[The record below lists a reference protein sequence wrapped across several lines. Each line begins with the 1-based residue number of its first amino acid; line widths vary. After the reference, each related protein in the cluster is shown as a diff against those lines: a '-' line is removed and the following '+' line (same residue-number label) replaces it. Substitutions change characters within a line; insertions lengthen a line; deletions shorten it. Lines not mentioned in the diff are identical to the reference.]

1 MPFTQD
7 IFSGRRNYGDGAT
20 RIGQEDRIWYD
31 KVTHTLRIGD
41 GVTPGGLII
50 LGGGG
55 GSGIILVKDEN
66 LILTAAASSLNF
78 IGAGVTAT
86 VGNPLTGDV
95 DVTIP
100 GGIAGIAVSD
110 EGSIVAATANSM
122 NFVGAGVTGV
132 LVSPGVVHIRVPGIE
147 IRDENSVLTSMPN
160 MINFVGAGVTASL
173 SSNDVTVTIP
183 AAAAASNTIVAKDE
197 GTTLSTAVSTL
208 DFVGPGVIA
217 TVPTPGNVE
226 VKVRGIEIRDENVV
240 LTSHPNMIN
249 FVGAGVTTT
258 VSMANDVTVTIPAA
272 AAASNTII
280 VKDEGLSLSLPVTAI
295 NFIGDTVSAVYNAG
309 VADVTITGIAQQ
321 LGTWIPALKTN
332 TGFGSFTYAKQ
343 EGRYVKTGK
352 HVTCYFTIQ
361 VSAHTIAIPS
371 SIQLID
377 LPFTAFDTT
386 AGLGVSEHIGN
397 LVLDYFEFGLTPTHV
412 SGKVLGG
419 TTKVDLYWHGLAS
432 GPSAYIALLNET
444 NLTFPDQDYVMIGTI
459 TYIAADPTPPPD
471 EEPPR

>member
-7 IFSGRRNYGDGAT
+7 LFSGRRNYGDGST
-20 RIGQEDRIWYD
+20 RIGQLDRIWYD

-41 GVTPGGLII
+41 GSTPGGLII

-78 IGAGVTAT
+78 LGAGVTAT

-100 GGIAGIAVSD
+100 GGIAGVSVSD

-122 NFVGAGVTGV
+122 NFVGAGVT
-132 LVSPGVVHIRVPGIE
+132 
-147 IRDENSVLTSMPN
+147 
-160 MINFVGAGVTASL
+160 ATATG
-173 SSNDVTVTIP
+173 NVVTVTIP
-183 AAAAASNTIVAKDE
+183 AVSNTIAVEDE

-208 DFVGPGVIA
+208 DFVGSGVTA

-226 VKVRGIEIRDENVV
+226 VKVRGIEIRDEGSV
-240 LTSHPNMIN
+240 LTTHPNMID

-258 VSMANDVTVTIPAA
+258 VSMTNDVTVTIPAA

-280 VKDEGLSLSLPVTAI
+280 VSDEGLSLSLPVTTI
-295 NFIGDTVSAVYNAG
+295 NFIGTAVSAVYNAG
-309 VADVTITGIAQQ
+309 VADVTITGGGTDQQ
-321 LGTWIPALKTN
+321 LGPWTPVLKTN
-332 TGFGSFTYAKQ
+332 TGTGTFTYAKQ
-343 EGRYVKTGK
+343 EGQYVRTGR

-361 VSAHTIAIPS
+361 VSAHNITTPT
-371 SIQLID
+371 SIQIIG
-377 LPFTAFDTT
+377 LPFTAVDTT
-386 AGLGVSEHIGN
+386 LGLGVSEHIGN

-419 TTKVDLYWHGLAS
+419 TNKVDLYWHGLAS

-444 NLTFPDQDYVMIGTI
+444 NLTFPDQDYVMVGTI
-459 TYIAADPTPPPD
+459 TYIREADIPPD
-471 EEPPR
+471 EPPR

>member
-7 IFSGRRNYGDGAT
+7 LFSGRRNYGDGST

-41 GVTPGGLII
+41 GITPGGLII

-100 GGIAGIAVSD
+100 GGIAGVAVSD

-122 NFVGAGVTGV
+122 NFVGAGVTA
-132 LVSPGVVHIRVPGIE
+132 
-147 IRDENSVLTSMPN
+147 TA
-160 MINFVGAGVTASL
+160 VGNV
-173 SSNDVTVTIP
+173 VTVTIP
-183 AAAAASNTIVAKDE
+183 AAAAASNTIIAKDE

-208 DFVGPGVIA
+208 DFVGPGVVA

-226 VKVRGIEIRDENVV
+226 VKVRGIEIRDENSV

-249 FVGAGVTTT
+249 FVGTGVTTT
-258 VSMANDVTVTIPAA
+258 VSMANDVTVTIPA

-295 NFIGDTVSAVYNAG
+295 NFIGTTVSAVYNAG
-309 VADVTITGIAQQ
+309 VADVTIADGIVQV

-332 TGFGSFTYAKQ
+332 TGVGTFTYTKQ
-343 EGRYVKTGK
+343 EGRFVKTGR

-361 VSAHTIAIPS
+361 VSAQNISIPT
-371 SIQLID
+371 SIQIID

-386 AGLGVSEHIGN
+386 GGLGVSEHIGN
-397 LVLDYFEFGLTPTHV
+397 LVLDYFEFGNTPTHV

-419 TTKVDLYWHGLAS
+419 TKKVELYWHGLSS
-432 GPSAYIALLNET
+432 GPSAYIALLNEN

-459 TYIAADPTPPPD
+459 TYIAAIENVPD

>member
-7 IFSGRRNYGDGAT
+7 LFSGRRNYGDGST
-20 RIGQEDRIWYD
+20 RIGQLDRIWYD

-41 GVTPGGLII
+41 GSTPGGLII

-78 IGAGVTAT
+78 LGAGVTAT

-100 GGIAGIAVSD
+100 GGIAGVSVSE
-110 EGSIVAATANSM
+110 EGIIVAATANSM
-122 NFVGAGVTGV
+122 NFVGAGVTA
-132 LVSPGVVHIRVPGIE
+132 
-147 IRDENSVLTSMPN
+147 TA
-160 MINFVGAGVTASL
+160 VGNV
-173 SSNDVTVTIP
+173 VTVTIP
-183 AAAAASNTIVAKDE
+183 AVSNTITVEDE
-197 GTTLSTAVSTL
+197 GTSLSTAVSTL
-208 DFVGPGVIA
+208 DFVGPGVVA

-226 VKVRGIEIRDENVV
+226 VKVRGIEIRDEGSV
-240 LTSHPNMIN
+240 LTTHPNMID

-258 VSMANDVTVTIPAA
+258 VSMTNDVTVTIPAA

-280 VKDEGLSLSLPVTAI
+280 VSDEGLTLSLPVTTI
-295 NFIGDTVSAVYNAG
+295 NFIGSTVSAVYNSG
-309 VADVTITGIAQQ
+309 VADVTITSLEQQ

-332 TGFGSFTYAKQ
+332 TGVGAFTYAKQ
-343 EGRYVKTGK
+343 EGRYVKTGR

-361 VSAHTIAIPS
+361 VSAHTITIPS
-371 SIQLID
+371 SIQIID

-386 AGLGVSEHIGN
+386 GGLGVSEHIGN

-419 TTKVDLYWHGLAS
+419 TKKVELYWHGLSA
-432 GPSAYIALLNET
+432 GPSAYIALLNDT

-459 TYIAADPTPPPD
+459 TYIAAIESVPD

>member
-7 IFSGRRNYGDGAT
+7 LFSGRRNYGDGST

-41 GVTPGGLII
+41 GITPGGLII

-100 GGIAGIAVSD
+100 GGIAGVAVSD

-122 NFVGAGVTGV
+122 NFVGAGVTA
-132 LVSPGVVHIRVPGIE
+132 
-147 IRDENSVLTSMPN
+147 TA
-160 MINFVGAGVTASL
+160 VGNV
-173 SSNDVTVTIP
+173 VTVTIP
-183 AAAAASNTIVAKDE
+183 AAAAASNTIIAKDE

-208 DFVGPGVIA
+208 DFVGPGVVA

-226 VKVRGIEIRDENVV
+226 VKVRGIEIRDENSV

-249 FVGAGVTTT
+249 FVGTGVTTT

-295 NFIGDTVSAVYNAG
+295 NFIGNTVSAVYNAG
-309 VADVTITGIAQQ
+309 VADVTIADGIVQV
-321 LGTWIPALKTN
+321 LGTWTPVLKTN
-332 TGFGSFTYAKQ
+332 TGVGTFTYTKQ
-343 EGRYVKTGK
+343 EGRFVKTGR

-361 VSAHTIAIPS
+361 VSAQNISIPT
-371 SIQLID
+371 SIQIID

-386 AGLGVSEHIGN
+386 GGLGVSEHIGN
-397 LVLDYFEFGLTPTHV
+397 LVLDYFEFGNTPTHV

-419 TTKVDLYWHGLAS
+419 TKKVELYWHGLSS
-432 GPSAYIALLNET
+432 GPSAYIALLNEN

-459 TYIAADPTPPPD
+459 TYIAAIENVPD

>member
-7 IFSGRRNYGDGAT
+7 LYTGRRNYGDGST
-20 RIGQEDRIWYD
+20 RIGQLDRIWYD
-31 KVTHTLRIGD
+31 KGTHTLRIGD
-41 GVTPGGLII
+41 GSTPGGIII

-86 VGNPLTGDV
+86 VGNPLLGDV

-100 GGIAGIAVSD
+100 GGIAGVAVSD

-122 NFVGAGVTGV
+122 NFVGAGVTA
-132 LVSPGVVHIRVPGIE
+132 
-147 IRDENSVLTSMPN
+147 TA
-160 MINFVGAGVTASL
+160 VGNV
-173 SSNDVTVTIP
+173 VTVTIP
-183 AAAAASNTIVAKDE
+183 AVGNTIAVEDE

-208 DFVGPGVIA
+208 DFVGPGVVA

-226 VKVRGIEIRDENVV
+226 VKVRGIEIRDESSV
-240 LTSHPNMIN
+240 LTTHPTMIN
-249 FVGAGVTTT
+249 FVGSGVTAS
-258 VSMANDVTVTIPAA
+258 VSTNDVTVTIPG
-272 AAASNTII
+272 AAASTTIV

-309 VADVTITGIAQQ
+309 VADVTVTGTDQQ
-321 LGTWIPALKTN
+321 LGTWTPALKTN
-332 TGFGSFTYAKQ
+332 TGTGVFTYAKQ
-343 EGRYVKTGK
+343 EGRYVKTGR

-361 VSAHTIAIPS
+361 VSAHTITTPTT
-371 SIQLID
+371 IQLIN
-377 LPFTAFDTT
+377 LPFTSFDTT
-386 AGLGVSEHIGN
+386 AGTGVPEHIGN

-419 TTKVDLYWHGLAS
+419 TTKVDLYWHGLSS
-432 GPSAYIALLNET
+432 GPSAYIALMTNS
-444 NLTFPDQDYVMIGTI
+444 NLTFPDQAYVMVGTI
-459 TYIAADPTPPPD
+459 TYITEDPTSPPD
-471 EEPPR
+471 EPPR

>member
-7 IFSGRRNYGDGAT
+7 IFSGRRNYGDGST

-66 LILTAAASSLNF
+66 FILTAAASSLNF

-100 GGIAGIAVSD
+100 GGIAGVAVSD

-122 NFVGAGVTGV
+122 NFVGAGVTA
-132 LVSPGVVHIRVPGIE
+132 
-147 IRDENSVLTSMPN
+147 TA
-160 MINFVGAGVTASL
+160 VGNV
-173 SSNDVTVTIP
+173 VTVTIP
-183 AAAAASNTIVAKDE
+183 AAAAASNTIAAKDE

-208 DFVGPGVIA
+208 DFVGPGVVA

-226 VKVRGIEIRDENVV
+226 VKVRGIEIRDENSV

-249 FVGAGVTTT
+249 FVGAGVTAT
-258 VSMANDVTVTIPAA
+258 VSMSNDVTVTIPA

-361 VSAHTIAIPS
+361 VSAHTIAVPS
-371 SIQLID
+371 AIQLID

-386 AGLGVSEHIGN
+386 GGLGVSEHIGN

-419 TTKVDLYWHGLAS
+419 TTKVELYWHGLSA